1 MKAINNYLDK
11 RAHPEIRLF
20 HWHPSAF
27 QVFGYTGLV
36 LAILTTMILLVL
48 LGLSPW
54 VMIGVIGIAILTFSG
69 LAMVTKIITGEE
81 QLIYYHHEIAS
92 MIMATIF
99 LKIMN
104 QPILPY
110 LDITILG
117 IGAFL
122 VCGRVGCLMVGCCHG
137 RPNELGVRY
146 RKEHASAGFP
156 KYLVG
161 VRLFPIQ
168 AVESLWVF
176 GVVLTGVIFMLTGSL
191 PGEVLAWYVIIY
203 GIGRFCFE
211 SARGDPARPYHWG
224 FSEAQWTSVILMGA
238 IVCAELAGTLP
249 FHPWHIVPTAAM
261 ILTVIAVASARRFR
275 QTVMYKLLDLR
286 HVMEI
291 AEAIDMISSGV
302 SERTVISSGHTV
314 PEVIPL
320 SSTSLGIQISAGKIK
335 NADTFI
341 EHYALSS
348 QDGTLGEEAAR
359 SVADLIVQM
368 KHLSGVNRLVT
379 GGNGVFHL
387 LIHPLSAGDQG

>member
-1 MKAINNYLDK
+1 MDNLAK
-11 RAHPEIRLF
+11 PEIRLF
-20 HWHPSAF
+20 RWHLSAF
-27 QVFGYTGLV
+27 QAFGYTGLG
-36 LAILTTMILLVL
+36 LAILTTMILIVL

-54 VMIGVIGIAILTFSG
+54 VMVGVIGIAILTFSG

-81 QLIYYHHEIAS
+81 QLIYYHHEIAI

-99 LKIMN
+99 LKMMN

-137 RPNELGVRY
+137 RPNELGVCY

-156 KYLVG
+156 NYLVG

-176 GVVLTGVIFMLTGSL
+176 GVVLTGLIFMLTGSL
-191 PGEVLAWYVIIY
+191 PGEVLAWYVITY
-203 GIGRFCFE
+203 GIGRSCFE
-211 SARGDPARPYHWG
+211 SARGDTARPYHWG
-224 FSEAQWTSVILMGA
+224 FSAAQWTSVILMCA
-238 IVCAELAGTLP
+238 IVCAELAGMLP
-249 FHPWHIVPTAAM
+249 LHTWHIVPSAAM
-261 ILTVIAVASARRFR
+261 ILTMVAVASARRFG
-275 QTVMYKLLDLR
+275 QTVRYKLLDPR
-286 HVMEI
+286 HVREI
-291 AEAIDMISSGV
+291 AEAIDRISSGV
-302 SERTVISSGHTV
+302 SERKFITGGHTV

-335 NADTFI
+335 DADRFI

-348 QDGTLGEEAAR
+348 QNGSLGEEAAR

-368 KHLSGVNRLVT
+368 KPLSGVNKLVT